1 MGLLTPSLFLA
12 IALAVR
18 NLALVDAFEA
28 REVEIER
35 RRADGLEPKT
45 CRRRRK
51 RVTEL
56 AGAAAPL

>member
-35 RRADGLEPKT
+35 RRAEDVSSTTKARYRA
-45 CRRRRK
+45 RRGSGTT
-51 RVTEL
+51 VS
-56 AGAAAPL
+56 